1 MTTPTALRTPSE
13 SARRADRITGAGF
26 VLGGAAFVAGGAA
39 HPGDSGT
46 GSKVAQ
52 LHEMLVDGKW
62 YPSHALLLVAMVAF
76 AVAIVRLRRRAA
88 LVGGMAAVTR
98 VVSVVAV
105 VAALGMTLHLLS
117 ALGAAGIADGEQTF
131 AYRLQTLNETIID
144 ASWGL
149 GIAALAVAGGLT
161 RTLGNPVTLPLGL
174 VGGLAFALA
183 SGTIAYT
190 DRFDGL
196 FPLAS
201 LLALW
206 GVVVGVLLLTRRA
219 D

>member
-1 MTTPTALRTPSE
+1 M
-13 SARRADRITGAGF
+13 DDGAH
-26 VLGGAAFVAGGAA
+26 VPAGSTKA
-39 HPGDSGT
+39 
-46 GSKVAQ
+46 
-52 LHEMLVDGKW
+52 GK
-62 YPSHALLLVAMVAF
+62 
-76 AVAIVRLRRRAA
+76 RLRRARAIPGRPPRSRQQT
-88 LVGGMAAVTR
+88 V
-98 VVSVVAV
+98 
-105 VAALGMTLHLLS
+105 LGPHPHHHADSADAS
-117 ALGAAGIADGEQTF
+117 ALGAEGIAGGERTF

-149 GIAALAVAGGLT
+149 GIAALAVAGGLS
-161 RTLGNPVTLPLGL
+161 RTLGNRFTLPLGL

-206 GVVVGVLLLTRRA
+206 GVVVGLLLLARRA